1 MIDEIDRR
9 LRAWTES
16 VVEGSTFSLTP
27 PDDARSGSGVSF
39 YLLALAEKP
48 PTRTTRRAPLQLA
61 LHYLVTT
68 WADAPEEA
76 HRLLGELVFAAM
88 ETDDFEVDLDP
99 IPPEIWAAFAIAP
112 RPAFV
117 LRVPLRKERP
127 EPEVKRVQTPLVVQV
142 EPVASLYGRVLG
154 PNDTPVMGAS
164 VEVPALQIVTRTD
177 VRGRFSFRSVPG
189 GNGGITLRVQAK
201 GQERSVTVEDPTSEA
216 SPVVIRF
223 DAFD

>member
-9 LRAWTES
+9 LREWTES
-16 VVEGSTFSLTP
+16 VVEGPTFSLTP
-27 PDDARSGSGVSF
+27 PDDAQSGSGVSF
-39 YLLALAEKP
+39 YLLQLVEKP
-48 PTRTTRRAPLQLA
+48 PTRTAQRAPLQLA

-99 IPPEIWAAFAIAP
+99 IPPEMWTAFGIVP

-117 LRVPLRKERP
+117 LRIPLRKDRP
-127 EPEVKRVQTPLVVQV
+127 EPSVKRVQAPLIVRV
-142 EPVASLYGRVLG
+142 EPVAGLHGRVLG

-164 VEVPALQIVTRTD
+164 VEIPALQISTRTD
-177 VRGRFSFRSVPG
+177 AQGRFSFRSVPG
-189 GNGGITLRVQAK
+189 GKGGSTLRVRAK
-201 GQERSVTVEDPTSEA
+201 SKERSVTVEEPTSEA